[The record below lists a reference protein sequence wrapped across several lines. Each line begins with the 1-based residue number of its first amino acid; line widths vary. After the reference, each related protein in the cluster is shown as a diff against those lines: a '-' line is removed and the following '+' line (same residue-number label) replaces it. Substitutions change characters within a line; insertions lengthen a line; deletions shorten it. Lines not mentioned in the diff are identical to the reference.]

1 MKRVLAAA
9 VLLLCLMPWA
19 VSSADAGDRR
29 NGIYGKRAISYYR
42 APRHIRPKVY
52 GFYFGGVGGYS
63 YTARDV
69 INTYRDSRVRYGS
82 VNFYRD
88 PFVDRQSSFGP
99 FDHGFFFDSAIAPR
113 GGYAPYQ
120 H

>member
-1 MKRVLAAA
+1 MTRILAAGLALCFATAWMTPPAEAHHDRPGAHGKRV
-9 VLLLCLMPWA
+9 V
-19 VSSADAGDRR
+19 
-29 NGIYGKRAISYYR
+29 IKHYR
-42 APRHIRPKVY
+42 APRPAVY
-52 GFYFGGVGGYS
+52 GYFFGPIGGYS

-82 VNFYRD
+82 VNFFRD
-88 PFVDRQSSFGP
+88 PMVDRQSSFGP